1 MEDIVLVTGYHRT
14 RSWSNIAF
22 YESQANS
29 RVSLSVR
36 APGNTGTAVHW
47 RVLSQRIQGTVLSHG
62 PCGDVWAW
70 AAHSI
75 AIANGY

>member
-1 MEDIVLVTGYHRT
+1 MEDIVLVTGRHRT

-29 RVSLSVR
+29 RVSLSFR
-36 APGNTGTAVHW
+36 APGNPGTTVHW

-62 PCGDVWAW
+62 PSGDVCGLQ
-70 AAHSI
+70 I